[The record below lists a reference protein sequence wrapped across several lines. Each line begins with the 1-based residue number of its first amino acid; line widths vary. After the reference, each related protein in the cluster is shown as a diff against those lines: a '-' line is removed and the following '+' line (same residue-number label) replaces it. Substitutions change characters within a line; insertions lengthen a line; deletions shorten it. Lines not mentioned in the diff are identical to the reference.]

1 LPPFYSRFPP
11 FSAVGHAVTIQRL
24 VLNGAG
30 LGVLSAHLR
39 APGIAAGTLVGLFP
53 EWAAPPAEVGV
64 VFPGDR

>member
-1 LPPFYSRFPP
+1 M
-11 FSAVGHAVTIQRL
+11 TIQRL

-39 APGIAAGTLVGLFP
+39 APGIAVGNLVRLFP
-53 EWAAPPAEVGV
+53 ERALLPAEVGV